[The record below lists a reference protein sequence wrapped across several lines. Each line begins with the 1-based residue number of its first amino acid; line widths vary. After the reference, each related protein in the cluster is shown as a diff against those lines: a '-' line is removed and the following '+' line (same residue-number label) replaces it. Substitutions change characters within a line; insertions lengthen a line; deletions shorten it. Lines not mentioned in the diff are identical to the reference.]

1 MYRIPLTRPWLPS
14 ETLDEVRQVLE
25 SGFLTEGAATAEL
38 EALAGQATGAAH
50 ALAVT
55 SCTTGLELALRAL
68 GIGPGREVI
77 VPAYTYPATATAVAA
92 VGALPVVVDV
102 DPWSMNIDF
111 ERLERAVTPA
121 TAALLPVSLF
131 GNPLDWDRLAP
142 LCQRLGIPV
151 IEDAAC
157 SLGSRWRGQPVGSQA
172 DATVF
177 SLHPRKVATT
187 GEGGV
192 VTTGDEALAERMWS
206 LKHFGLERQGPD
218 GSRPRFVR
226 MGTNLKLS
234 NIQAAVGLP
243 QLRRLEEI
251 VTRRRELAA
260 SYLELLEGLEGVG
273 VHAITPDGESC
284 RQTFCVFV
292 PRRDQVMARM
302 RARGIEAQ
310 IGTYLL
316 PAEPAFQDAALCRLE
331 GPFPGAQRAW
341 EECLAL
347 PLFHEMT
354 DGEQVEVVEAL
365 HEALEEK

>member
-1 MYRIPLTRPWLPS
+1 MYRIPLTRPWLPA
-14 ETLDEVRQVLE
+14 ETLDEVGRVLA

-38 EALAGQATGAAH
+38 EAIARGVTGAAH
-50 ALAVT
+50 VLAVT

-68 GIGPGREVI
+68 GVGTGHEVV
-77 VPAYTYPATATAVAA
+77 VPAYTYPATATAVSM

-102 DPWSMNIDF
+102 DPWSMNVDF

-121 TAALLPVSLF
+121 TRALMPVSLF

-142 LCQRLGIPV
+142 LRARLGIPI

-157 SLGSRWRGQPVGSQA
+157 SLGASWRGQPVGSQA
-172 DATVF
+172 DVTVF

-187 GEGGV
+187 GEGGL
-192 VTTGDEALAERMWS
+192 VTTNDEALAERMWS

-218 GSRPRFVR
+218 GGRPRFVR

-243 QLRRLEEI
+243 QLRSLEEI
-251 VTRRRELAA
+251 VARRRELAA
-260 SYLELLEGLEGVG
+260 RYLELLEGLEGVDA
-273 VHAITPDGESC
+273 HAVTPGGKSC

-292 PRRDQVMARM
+292 PRRDEVMARM
-302 RARGIEAQ
+302 RARGVEAQ

-316 PAEPAFQDAALCRLE
+316 PAEPAFQDPALCRLE

-341 EECLAL
+341 DECLAL
-347 PLFHEMT
+347 PLYHEMT
-354 DGEQVEVVEAL
+354 DGEQVEVVAALREAL
-365 HEALEEK
+365 GEI